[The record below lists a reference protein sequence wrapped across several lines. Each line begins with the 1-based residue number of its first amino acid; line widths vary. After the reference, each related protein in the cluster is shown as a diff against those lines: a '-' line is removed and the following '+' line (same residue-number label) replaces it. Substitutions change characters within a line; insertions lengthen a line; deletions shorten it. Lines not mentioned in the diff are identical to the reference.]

1 MNCVVERCKKEKEYS
16 KRYKNVTEK
25 EKKKCKCDIFL
36 YLILLQFLLSE
47 NLNEAV

>member
-1 MNCVVERCKKEKEYS
+1 MQKEKKYS

-25 EKKKCKCDIFL
+25 EKKEKMQMQIFL

>member
-1 MNCVVERCKKEKEYS
+1 MNCVVERCKKENKYS

>member
-1 MNCVVERCKKEKEYS
+1 MNCVVERCKKKNKYS

-25 EKKKCKCDIFL
+25 EKKCKCDIFL

-47 NLNEAV
+47 NEAV